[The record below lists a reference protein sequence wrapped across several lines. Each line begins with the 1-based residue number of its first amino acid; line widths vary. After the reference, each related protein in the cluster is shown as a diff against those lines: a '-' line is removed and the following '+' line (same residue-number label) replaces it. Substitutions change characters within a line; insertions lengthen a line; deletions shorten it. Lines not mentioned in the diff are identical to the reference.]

1 MKRKPYSNCLLL
13 LFQDFFQRFGIN
25 QTYSGLTKIRT
36 RRRAAGSTNGTEP
49 IRPVLGRLQGTVPFE
64 PGRGNAVPVF
74 VHPPY
79 CVETPP
85 GTRYNPP
92 FNISENLFLTGQTE

>member
-36 RRRAAGSTNGTEP
+36 RRRAADGTNGTEP
-49 IRPVLGRLQGTVPFE
+49 VRPVLGRLREPF
-64 PGRGNAVPVF
+64 PLGRGGATTYRF
-74 VHPPY
+74 
-79 CVETPP
+79 
-85 GTRYNPP
+85 
-92 FNISENLFLTGQTE
+92 LFIRHIVLKHRPEPDIIRPSTS

>member
-36 RRRAAGSTNGTEP
+36 RRRVADGTDGTEP
-49 IRPVLGRLQGTVPFE
+49 VRP
-64 PGRGNAVPVF
+64 A
-74 VHPPY
+74 
-79 CVETPP
+79 
-85 GTRYNPP
+85 
-92 FNISENLFLTGQTE
+92 

>member
-64 PGRGNAVPVF
+64 PGRGN
-74 VHPPY
+74 
-79 CVETPP
+79 
-85 GTRYNPP
+85 
-92 FNISENLFLTGQTE
+92 

>member
-49 IRPVLGRLQGTVPFE
+49 IRPVLQHLREPF
-64 PGRGNAVPVF
+64 PLSRGGATTYRF
-74 VHPPY
+74 
-79 CVETPP
+79 
-85 GTRYNPP
+85 
-92 FNISENLFLTGQTE
+92 LFIRHIV

>member
-64 PGRGNAVPVF
+64 PGRG
-74 VHPPY
+74 
-79 CVETPP
+79 
-85 GTRYNPP
+85 
-92 FNISENLFLTGQTE
+92 

>member
-36 RRRAAGSTNGTEP
+36 RRRAAGSTNSTEP
-49 IRPVLGRLQGTVPFE
+49 IRPVLQHLREPFPLSRGGATPYRFLLIRHIVLKHRPEPDIIRLSTSVK
-64 PGRGNAVPVF
+64 
-74 VHPPY
+74 
-79 CVETPP
+79 
-85 GTRYNPP
+85 
-92 FNISENLFLTGQTE
+92 